1 MRSYISRTQGLLRPM
16 SWGKTFAALKYRN
29 YKLWFRGQLIS
40 LMGSWMQATAQGF
53 LIYQLTHSPA
63 YLGYVAFA
71 SGIPTWIF
79 MLYAGV
85 IADRIPRRTV
95 LIITQT
101 AMMILAFILATLT
114 FLGLVKPWHIVLLAF
129 GLGVANAF
137 DAPARQAF
145 VNEMVDIED
154 MTNAIA
160 LNSAM
165 FNTATAVGPALA
177 GIIYALVGPAWC
189 FTINGLSFI
198 AVIVALLLMKFKPL
212 VSRPRGA
219 STLAEL
225 KEGLHYVLT
234 HRIVRTLVS
243 LILVVSLFGMA
254 FATLIPAWAVKIL
267 NGNAKTNGFLQS
279 ARGIGALFSA
289 LLIASLGRF
298 RFKGKLLTLGTFS
311 FPILLIIFSFIRWIP
326 LSLLLLTGVGT
337 SLILVFN
344 LANSFVQTL
353 TPDAL
358 RGRVMAIYSLFFFGS
373 MPVGGLW
380 AGFAA
385 QHLGPPAAVIIG
397 ASVTLVFAFLVY
409 LFVPKL
415 RATY

>member
-1 MRSYISRTQGLLRPM
+1 M

-101 AMMILAFILATLT
+101 AMMILAFILASLT
-114 FLGLVKPWHIVLLAF
+114 FLGLVKPWHILLLAF

-198 AVIVALLLMKFKPL
+198 AVIVALLLMKLRPQ